1 MCVCVCVCVC
11 KNYHNSIALSCCKY
25 DKKKGATS
33 LGRRRQ
39 RCANMHARISAPVT
53 FGIPLS
59 IGKRD
64 LLAFNKDF
72 HRLTRLPNE
81 LTRR

>member
-1 MCVCVCVCVC
+1 MI
-11 KNYHNSIALSCCKY
+11 KKRRYEFGAL
-25 DKKKGATS
+25 TS
-33 LGRRRQ
+33 MLRD
-39 RCANMHARISAPVT
+39 MHVRIGAPVT